1 MQRERVC
8 RVGLIGVLVVLV
20 IATGTSQAAAGDYDD
35 KDLSLRLASGF
46 IRFTEVSAFG
56 GETAANRWS
65 PAVNPASA
73 DWTALPGRSGVVLAP
88 YYSHMSFDAG
98 MKLNLYGEAGAW
110 DTRRS
115 GTFVPTLSQLR
126 SNKVPDRDGLEFDY
140 ETDTFQLQWG
150 KRHGGWALGA
160 TVNYNE
166 SEVTQRAGGLEVR
179 HTEAE
184 TWRLRIGG
192 LYEPC
197 CKWLIG
203 VVAEYGWS
211 PYDFR
216 AVVPTPGGLV
226 PISGED
232 TLTQHILRA
241 GVSYEYKPFSTTY
254 FDYQFAR
261 FESDLGKIDT
271 HRFQAGVQ
279 HNIAEFL
286 WLRAGA
292 TTDQFGNVGV
302 MAGLSVAW
310 ADWGQLHFGYQR
322 GVLPELRPSFGESDI
337 FQLTLS
343 LNF

>member
-1 MQRERVC
+1 MQRERTC
-8 RVGLIGVLVVLV
+8 KAGLTSVIVVFVLVLG
-20 IATGTSQAAAGDYDD
+20 APQAAAGDYDD

-73 DWTALPGRSGVVLAP
+73 DWTKVPGRCGVVLAP

-98 MKLNLYGEAGAW
+98 MELNLSGEAGAW
-110 DTRRS
+110 DTRRW

-126 SNKVPDRDGLEFDY
+126 SNNVLDRTGLEFDY

-150 KRHGGWALGA
+150 KRHGNWALGA
-160 TVNYNE
+160 TLNYNE
-166 SEVTQRAGGLEVR
+166 SRVTQRAAGLEVR

-184 TWRLRIGG
+184 TWRVRVGG

-197 CKWLIG
+197 CKWLVG
-203 VVAEYGWS
+203 LVAEYGWS
-211 PYDFR
+211 PFDFR
-216 AVVPTPGGLV
+216 AVVPTRGGLLQV
-226 PISGED
+226 SGED

-241 GVSYEYKPFSTTY
+241 GISYEYMPLSTTF

-261 FESDLGKIDT
+261 FENDQGVLET

-279 HNIAEFL
+279 HNIAKPL

-292 TTDQFGNVGV
+292 TTDQFGNVGG
-302 MAGLSVAW
+302 MAGLSIAW
-310 ADWGQLHFGYQR
+310 AEWGQLHVGYQR
-322 GVLPELRPSFGESDI
+322 GVLPELLPTFGESDV
-337 FQLTLS
+337 FQFTLS